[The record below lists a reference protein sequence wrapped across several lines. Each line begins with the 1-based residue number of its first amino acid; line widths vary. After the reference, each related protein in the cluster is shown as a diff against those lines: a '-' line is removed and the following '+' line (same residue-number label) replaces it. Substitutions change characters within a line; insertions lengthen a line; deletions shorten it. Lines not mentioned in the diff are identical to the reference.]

1 MKWSSR
7 ASSPILFRFAHHNRP
22 SWKQGGKRSQS
33 GSRSCVCRSEAID
46 RISQCSSPWPV
57 CYPSVGSTEGTR
69 Q

>member
-7 ASSPILFRFAHHNRP
+7 ASRRYCSASLSP

-33 GSRSCVCRSEAID
+33 GGRSCVCLLEAIH
-46 RISQCSSPWPV
+46 RTSQCSSPWVV
-57 CYPSVGSTEGTR
+57 CYPSVGSTGGMR